1 MLLEIIVC
9 LIAGIGAGVGTGFA
23 GISAATVISPLL
35 IVLLNIPAYQA
46 VGIALAS
53 DVLASAVSAM
63 TYAKSKNIDVKS
75 GAVMLISVLAMTA
88 FGSVVASHMPN
99 MTMGYFSTL
108 ITAGM
113 GINFLVHPNM
123 KTREEMAQKS
133 RRRKLMESLG
143 CGIYIGFV
151 CGFVGAG
158 GGLMM
163 LFVLTTVLGYEQKT
177 AVGTSVF
184 VMTFTAFTGAAS
196 HFLIGGIPNYS
207 VLILCILFTFIAAR
221 VSASFANKAKPSTLN
236 RITGLLL
243 AGIGIS
249 MTILRFITHVSA

>member
-1 MLLEIIVC
+1 MLLEILVC
-9 LIAGIGAGVGTGFA
+9 LAAGIGAGVGTGFA

-35 IVLLNIPAYQA
+35 IVLLDIPAYQA

-53 DVLASAVSAM
+53 DVLASAVSAT

-75 GAVMLISVLAMTA
+75 GSIMLISVLAMTA
-88 FGSVVASHMPN
+88 FGSFIAAHMPN
-99 MTMGYFSTL
+99 MTMGYFSTI

-113 GINFLVHPNM
+113 GINFLIRPNM

-133 RRRKLMESLG
+133 KRRKLLESLG
-143 CGIYIGFV
+143 CGMYIGFV

-184 VMTFTAFTGAAS
+184 VMSFTAFTGAVS
-196 HFLIGGIPNYS
+196 HFYIGGVADYS
-207 VLILCILFTFIAAR
+207 VLILCIVFTFIAAR
-221 VSASFANKAKPSTLN
+221 ISAVFANKAKPATLN
-236 RITGLLL
+236 RITGVILTI
-243 AGIGIS
+243 IGIS
-249 MTILRFITHVSA
+249 MTLIRFVTHLS

>member
-1 MLLEIIVC
+1 
-9 LIAGIGAGVGTGFA
+9 
-23 GISAATVISPLL
+23 
-35 IVLLNIPAYQA
+35 
-46 VGIALAS
+46 
-53 DVLASAVSAM
+53 
-63 TYAKSKNIDVKS
+63 
-75 GAVMLISVLAMTA
+75 
-88 FGSVVASHMPN
+88 
-99 MTMGYFSTL
+99 
-108 ITAGM
+108 
-113 GINFLVHPNM
+113 
-123 KTREEMAQKS
+123 
-133 RRRKLMESLG
+133 
-143 CGIYIGFV
+143 
-151 CGFVGAG
+151 
-158 GGLMM
+158 MM